1 MQLIREEYK
10 TIMNHA
16 LQAEHGIRL
25 PFGDRRTSD
34 FARAQFYRLR
44 ERLRREEGCRDYDP
58 LTFRIVDG
66 NLCVV
71 RRDRV
76 PPPEDRL
83 SPIQPVSMSK
93 GEARN
98 LPVWPRFGRRTNRH

>member
-1 MQLIREEYK
+1 MIRDEYR
-10 TIMNHA
+10 NLLNQA
-16 LQAEHGIRL
+16 LEAGHGIRL
-25 PFGDRRTSD
+25 PFGTWAEAN
-34 FARAQFYRLR
+34 FARMQFYRLR
-44 ERLRREEGCRDYDP
+44 EGLRRSEGCRTYDP
-58 LTFRIVDG
+58 LTFRLVEG
-66 NLCVV
+66 NLCII

-93 GEARN
+93 KEAVD